1 MRVRI
6 IATKTAIRDLK
17 PGDLFSDMGGS
28 HWNLE
33 MSGRVSP
40 QAYIRTNDAT
50 DDDISKDSMYVY
62 RLTIVKE
69 HIDDKGVKVQQR
81 DVHRLVVLDPNAP
94 PGSKP
99 KEP

>member
-6 IATKTAIRDLK
+6 VATKTALRDLK
-17 PGDLFSDMGGS
+17 PGDLFSDMGGP

-33 MSGRVSP
+33 MSARVSP
-40 QAYIRTNDAT
+40 QVYIRTNAAT
-50 DDDISKDSMYVY
+50 DEDISTESLYVY

-69 HIDDKGVKVQQR
+69 FEDSQGVKVQQR
-81 DVHRLVVLDPNAP
+81 NAHTLVVLDPNAP

-99 KEP
+99 KER